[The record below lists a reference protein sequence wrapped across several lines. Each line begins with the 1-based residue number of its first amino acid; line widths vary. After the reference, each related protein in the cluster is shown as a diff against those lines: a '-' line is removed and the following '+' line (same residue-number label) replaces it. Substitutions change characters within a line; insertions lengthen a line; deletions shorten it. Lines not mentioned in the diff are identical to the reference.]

1 MTCGIHHDGTVGTA
15 TIDGGFLSVNNDVVT
30 IVAED
35 VDASQLGA

>member
-1 MTCGIHHDGTVGTA
+1 VRIHHDGTVGTA